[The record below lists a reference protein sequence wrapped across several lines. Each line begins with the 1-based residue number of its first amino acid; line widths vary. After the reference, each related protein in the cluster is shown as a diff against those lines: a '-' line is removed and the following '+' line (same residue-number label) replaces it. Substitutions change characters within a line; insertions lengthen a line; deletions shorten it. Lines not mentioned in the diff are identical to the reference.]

1 MHLSNLGR
9 RSGRGR
15 VNRGLV
21 RSVGPEDHRFG
32 FTLIELLIVVAII
45 GILAAIAI
53 PNFLAAQIRA
63 KVARARAELNAI
75 NLCLE
80 SYRVDQNDF
89 PPNDGV
95 YNVLPIQ
102 ITTPV
107 AYISNSR
114 LIDPFSAHLTHPVF
128 GDLARFYT
136 YSKIVTPQEL
146 SELTSLGRWIPPI
159 EAVDSAAF
167 NRNAFLKYGKWRTL
181 SNGPD
186 TTYSDP
192 AAFGSDYPVYGSDIL
207 YDPTNGVVSWG
218 NILRTQKSPAGLID
232 PAL

>member
-1 MHLSNLGR
+1 MKQH
-9 RSGRGR
+9 
-15 VNRGLV
+15 
-21 RSVGPEDHRFG
+21 HG

-63 KVARARAELNAI
+63 KVARARAELQAI
-75 NLCLE
+75 NTCLE
-80 SYRVDQNDF
+80 SYRVDQNDY

-107 AYISNSR
+107 SYISNSR

-128 GDLARFYT
+128 GDLARYYT
-136 YSKIVTPQEL
+136 YNRIVTSQEL
-146 SELTSLGRWIPPI
+146 VELTSLGQWIPPI
-159 EAVDSAAF
+159 EAVDSPTF
-167 NRNAFLKYGKWRTL
+167 NRDAFRKYGKWRTL

-186 TTYSDP
+186 STYSDP
-192 AAFGSDYPVYGSDIL
+192 ATFGSDYPLFGADIL

-218 NILRTQKSPAGLID
+218 NILRTQKSPIGRID
-232 PAL
+232 PVP